1 MVGVYNIPGFGLP
14 SMLRAEAKNP
24 HCLNVTWTK
33 AADPVT
39 GYKIHCFHGD
49 SWKPEIVKEIEDVN
63 KESAVISGLRP
74 EKVYR
79 LGITSACS
87 GSQSKMVYSE
97 QEVELRK
104 SLINVLPILQY

>member
-1 MVGVYNIPGFGLP
+1 MVGVYNIPGFGLT

-39 GYKIHCFHGD
+39 GYKIHCFPAD
-49 SWKPEIVKEIEDVN
+49 SWKPEIVKEIVKEIEDVN
-63 KESAVISGLRP
+63 KEVISGLRP

-87 GSQSKMVYSE
+87 GSQSKWCS
-97 QEVELRK
+97 LNRK
-104 SLINVLPILQY
+104 LNYVSL